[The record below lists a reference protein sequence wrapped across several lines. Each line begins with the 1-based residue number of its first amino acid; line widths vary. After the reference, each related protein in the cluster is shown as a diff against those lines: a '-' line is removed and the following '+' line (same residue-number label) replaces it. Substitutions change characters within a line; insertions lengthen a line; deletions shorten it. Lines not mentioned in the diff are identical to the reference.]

1 VVVESAPPGAA
12 GAPLTKRWP
21 VARAIL
27 ITAAIVFSLI
37 DGYPVPS
44 DHSLE
49 HWPARF
55 VPLGHAVQR
64 AQATLA
70 SPIAWFANGLAVHQR
85 WSLFASADPERFR
98 MWIEAKSAS
107 GPWQL
112 LYRPHDDEHAY
123 RAEAIEYRRLRG
135 AWNLYKRGPD
145 AGYPAFVD
153 WVARTILTDPALE
166 FDQVRVRMER
176 LHIRPREASFNG
188 SGEFLYELTRQ
199 RSQAPR

>member
-1 VVVESAPPGAA
+1 MRA
-12 GAPLTKRWP
+12 WP
-21 VARAIL
+21 ALR
-27 ITAAIVFSLI
+27 AAIITLAVIFSLI

-44 DHSLE
+44 DHAIEQWS
-49 HWPARF
+49 PRF

-64 AQATLA
+64 AQALLA
-70 SPIAWFANGLAVHQR
+70 TPIAWFANGIEVHQR
-85 WSLFASADPERFR
+85 WSLFSSADPERFR
-98 MWIEAKSAS
+98 MWLEARNGA
-107 GPWQL
+107 GDWQI
-112 LYRPHDDEHAY
+112 LYRPHDPEHTY
-123 RAEAIEYRRLRG
+123 RADAIEYRRIRG

-145 AGYPAFVD
+145 PGYPAFVD
-153 WVARTILTDPALE
+153 WIARTVFSDPTLH